1 MKLIRVFQ
9 KLAFVL
15 LLAALAAAASPRAA
29 SCAEGH
35 YEVSL
40 NSLVFVDTE
49 IQKVLEIFSKMTKS
63 NLFLDESV
71 PRKKITFFA
80 QNMPVRLALEM
91 FIRTNGLMLKKMN
104 ANTFLIFPKTKAAEY
119 ESEVA
124 SHVFILEN
132 DDPKKV
138 INILKTIGKNTKV
151 SLNDRINGIV
161 MIDTPENIETAKK
174 IVARMDYRKPQVT
187 VDLKLV
193 EVQRDKLRDLGV
205 QFKDTAHMIVDMR
218 SLARLKDQVVIDT
231 LIKENAAEVLAQPQL
246 KVSDQQKA
254 EIQVGDKIPIE
265 ITSASKTAAGDS
277 VQLNKTVQWESVGI
291 KLQIQVEKIHNEN
304 EVTLKIYNEV
314 SSVVEYTKEGYPHIR
329 TRNAVTV
336 VRLNSNE
343 TAVIGGL
350 INSEERTTV
359 FKIPIL
365 SKLPGLGKIFRN
377 VKTDKITTEIV
388 MFITPVISSG
398 APGESEEHPQ
408 NHADLLEKA
417 ESRSAEV
424 SSLNLGVIDRNTDY
438 FSESLPKIP
447 PAAAE
452 NEINAPALM
461 AVHTPETLE
470 TLIGELKNTV
480 QEIKSAETAPVK
492 PAAPETSTIYHAP
505 LKTTETT
512 ETAIQ
517 TPDPLPIT
525 EDRSTQAVSIAPPD
539 TVEINFAAPATA
551 AVMLQA
557 APAPERFFSSST
569 SETETSGRS
578 DYNERLKQILNRIRS
593 SRSYGPLQT
602 APAALENLK

>member
-1 MKLIRVFQ
+1 MKFIVFFR
-9 KLAFVL
+9 KLALIVS
-15 LLAALAAAASPRAA
+15 LAAAAAA
-29 SCAEGH
+29 FPSTARCADGH

-40 NSLVFVDTE
+40 NSLVFVETE
-49 IQKVLEIFSKMTKS
+49 IQKVLEVFSKMTGC

-71 PRKKITFFA
+71 PRKKVTFFA
-80 QNMPVRLALEM
+80 QNINIRLALDM
-91 FIRTNGLMLKKMN
+91 FVRTNGLAIKKMN
-104 ANTFLIFPKTKAAEY
+104 PNTFLIYPKSKAAEY

-174 IVARMDYRKPQVT
+174 IVASMDYKKPQVT

-193 EVQRDKLRDLGV
+193 EVKRDRLQDLGV
-205 QFKDTAHMIVDMR
+205 KFKQDSSMIVDLR

-246 KVSDQQKA
+246 KVLDQQKA

-377 VKTDKITTEIV
+377 VKTDKISTEIV
-388 MFITPVISSG
+388 MFITPVISKAAEGIGGMG
-398 APGESEEHPQ
+398 AEQSE
-408 NHADLLEKA
+408 LLSKA
-417 ESRSAEV
+417 ETRSA
-424 SSLNLGVIDRNTDY
+424 GVTSDTIGVMDRNTDY
-438 FSESLPKIP
+438 YSESFPAPP
-447 PAAAE
+447 PASLAA
-452 NEINAPALM
+452 A
-461 AVHTPETLE
+461 HTPETLE
-470 TLIGELKNTV
+470 AVLPAVNALKELH
-480 QEIKSAETAPVK
+480 
-492 PAAPETSTIYHAP
+492 AA
-505 LKTTETT
+505 
-512 ETAIQ
+512 
-517 TPDPLPIT
+517 
-525 EDRSTQAVSIAPPD
+525 
-539 TVEINFAAPATA
+539 TVEISAAPSAGDTIEI
-551 AVMLQA
+551 QA
-557 APAPERFFSSST
+557 SPSPAPPPSAIVFSSAV
-569 SETETSGRS
+569 EGPARS
-578 DYNERLKQILNRIRS
+578 DYNEKLRQILHRIRS
-593 SRSYGPLQT
+593 ARRPEELQT
-602 APAALENLK
+602 APVSLENR

>member
-1 MKLIRVFQ
+1 MKFLNFYRFPFYIII
-9 KLAFVL
+9 
-15 LLAALAAAASPRAA
+15 LAAAALLFGAAPHSRAFA
-29 SCAEGH
+29 AQY

-49 IQKVLEIFSKMTKS
+49 IQKVLEVFSKVTKY

-71 PRKKITFFA
+71 PRKQITFFA
-80 QNMPVRLALEM
+80 QNMPIKLALEM
-91 FIRTNGLMLKKMN
+91 FVKTNGLVLKKMN
-104 ANTFLIFPKTKAAEY
+104 ANTFLIYPKTKAAEY
-119 ESEVA
+119 ESEA
-124 SHVFILEN
+124 AAHVFILEN

-174 IVARMDYRKPQVT
+174 IVASMDYKKPQVT

-193 EVQRDKLRDLGV
+193 EVKRDRLKDLGV
-205 QFKDTAHMIVDMR
+205 KFKDDANTVVNLK
-218 SLARLKDQVVIDT
+218 SLARLKDQVLIDT

-291 KLQIQVEKIHNEN
+291 KLQVQVEKIHNDN

-365 SKLPGLGKIFRN
+365 STLPGLGKIFRN
-377 VKTDKITTEIV
+377 VRTDKISTEIV
-388 MFITPVISSG
+388 MFITPVISVETG
-398 APGESEEHPQ
+398 AADQ
-408 NHADLLEKA
+408 NPLQAELLEKA
-417 ESRSAEV
+417 ENRSAEI
-424 SSLNLGVIDRNTDY
+424 SSTSLGVMDRNTDY
-438 FSESLPKIP
+438 YKEKFPS
-447 PAAAE
+447 AD
-452 NEINAPALM
+452 APELM
-461 AVHTPETLE
+461 AVNTPEALE
-470 TLIGELKNTV
+470 TASGGIRQPFAPRTPEP
-480 QEIKSAETAPVK
+480 APVAQALK
-492 PAAPETSTIYHAP
+492 TSEITVANEIIIKDKAESAVEQQTELQTIRLTEPQAMPQNAHQTEPQAEPAAGTRY
-505 LKTTETT
+505 
-512 ETAIQ
+512 
-517 TPDPLPIT
+517 
-525 EDRSTQAVSIAPPD
+525 
-539 TVEINFAAPATA
+539 
-551 AVMLQA
+551 
-557 APAPERFFSSST
+557 
-569 SETETSGRS
+569 
-578 DYNERLKQILNRIRS
+578 DYNEKLKHILNKIRAARQYDPSQTS
-593 SRSYGPLQT
+593 SVSVER
-602 APAALENLK
+602 

>member
-1 MKLIRVFQ
+1 MKFFKINNF
-9 KLAFVL
+9 FHIIIIF
-15 LLAALAAAASPRAA
+15 AAASLLVCASSCSRAFA
-29 SCAEGH
+29 AEY

-49 IQKVLEIFSKMTKS
+49 IQKVLEVFSKVTKY

-71 PRKKITFFA
+71 PRKQITFFA
-80 QNMPVRLALEM
+80 QNMPIKLALEM
-91 FIRTNGLMLKKMN
+91 FIKTNGLVLKKMN
-104 ANTFLIFPKTKAAEY
+104 ANTFLIYPKTKAAEY
-119 ESEVA
+119 ESETA
-124 SHVFILEN
+124 AHVFILEN

-174 IVARMDYRKPQVT
+174 IVASMDYKKPQVT

-193 EVQRDKLRDLGV
+193 EVKRDRLKDLGV
-205 QFKDTAHMIVDMR
+205 KFKDDANTIVNLK
-218 SLARLKDQVVIDT
+218 SLARLKDQVLIDT

-291 KLQIQVEKIHNEN
+291 KLQVQVEKIHNEN

-365 SKLPGLGKIFRN
+365 STLPGLGKIFRN
-377 VKTDKITTEIV
+377 VRTDKISTEIV
-388 MFITPVISSG
+388 MFITPVISIEAG
-398 APGESEEHPQ
+398 A
-408 NHADLLEKA
+408 ADEKPLQAELLEKA
-417 ESRSAEV
+417 ENRSAEI
-424 SSLNLGVIDRNTDY
+424 SSTSLGVIDRNTDY
-438 FSESLPKIP
+438 YKEKFP
-447 PAAAE
+447 
-452 NEINAPALM
+452 
-461 AVHTPETLE
+461 
-470 TLIGELKNTV
+470 
-480 QEIKSAETAPVK
+480 SAY
-492 PAAPETSTIYHAP
+492 APELAVDG
-505 LKTTETT
+505 
-512 ETAIQ
+512 AIQ
-517 TPDPLPIT
+517 TPSAPEL
-525 EDRSTQAVSIAPPD
+525 SAPP
-539 TVEINFAAPATA
+539 AAPATFETVLA
-551 AVMLQA
+551 ALPPITNETGLIAETAETAITVKSESA
-557 APAPERFFSSST
+557 AEKNAESRVELPAEEAAGSRY
-569 SETETSGRS
+569 
-578 DYNERLKQILNRIRS
+578 DYNEKLKQILNKIRS
-593 SRSYGPLQT
+593 ARRYDSSQT
-602 APAALENLK
+602 SSVIIK

>member
-1 MKLIRVFQ
+1 MKFLFFCRFSLCAVIFISTFLPFGAFAPGSVF
-9 KLAFVL
+9 
-15 LLAALAAAASPRAA
+15 AAQY
-29 SCAEGH
+29 

-49 IQKVLEIFSKMTKS
+49 IQKVLEVFSKVTKY

-71 PRKKITFFA
+71 PRKQITFFA
-80 QNMPVRLALEM
+80 QNMPIKLALEM
-91 FIRTNGLMLKKMN
+91 FIKTNGLVLKKMN
-104 ANTFLIFPKTKAAEY
+104 ANTFLIYPKTKAAEY

-174 IVARMDYRKPQVT
+174 IVASMDYKKPQVT

-193 EVQRDKLRDLGV
+193 EVKRDRLKDLGV
-205 QFKDTAHMIVDMR
+205 KFKDDANTIANLK
-218 SLARLKDQVVIDT
+218 SLARLKDQVLIDT
-231 LIKENAAEVLAQPQL
+231 LIKENAAEVLARPQL

-291 KLQIQVEKIHNEN
+291 KLQVQVEKIHNEN

-365 SKLPGLGKIFRN
+365 STLPGLGKIFRN
-377 VKTDKITTEIV
+377 VRTDKISTEIV
-388 MFITPVISSG
+388 MFITPVISAETG
-398 APGESEEHPQ
+398 AAGDSPLRAE
-408 NHADLLEKA
+408 LLEKA
-417 ESRSAEV
+417 EDRSAEI
-424 SSLNLGVIDRNTDY
+424 SSTSLGVMDRNTDY
-438 FSESLPKIP
+438 YKEKFPSAGAPELAAVNTPETADP
-447 PAAAE
+447 PAAEYAAKTS
-452 NEINAPALM
+452 EI
-461 AVHTPETLE
+461 
-470 TLIGELKNTV
+470 
-480 QEIKSAETAPVK
+480 
-492 PAAPETSTIYHAP
+492 
-505 LKTTETT
+505 
-512 ETAIQ
+512 TAITTAIVTAATVEAAIKDRDEAAAGPQ
-517 TPDPLPIT
+517 PDYHGPLPP
-525 EDRSTQAVSIAPPD
+525 EPPAPPEPSSD
-539 TVEINFAAPATA
+539 T
-551 AVMLQA
+551 
-557 APAPERFFSSST
+557 RY
-569 SETETSGRS
+569 
-578 DYNERLKQILNRIRS
+578 DYNEKLKLILNKIRAGRRHDAS
-593 SRSYGPLQT
+593 QT
-602 APAALENLK
+602 SPVSIEH